1 MRAASCEDLLE
12 WFYEYHIVNHDW
24 PRWPLSTEQFE
35 EIGLTRHTIRHCI
48 RFLIRSGFIVHPL
61 HVSDSHCVLTKEG
74 ISAGRKIHQKHKV
87 LSCFFTEVLG
97 MKPDDASSQACVL
110 EHNASDD
117 TIQRLDTY
125 LSKNLG
131 KTYLSFE
138 MSNKQKRRLDDKY
151 DDASTFFLSEGKIG
165 EQYQIIAI
173 KGCNRLER
181 LTDLGLVPGACLRI
195 TQRLARS
202 LVVTV
207 KSCDIAIS
215 PEIAASILVVPW
227 KNNV

>member
-1 MRAASCEDLLE
+1 M
-12 WFYEYHIVNHDW
+12 VKQGW
-24 PRWPLSTEQFE
+24 PKWPLSTEQHG
-35 EIGLTRHTIRHCI
+35 EIGLTHHAIQQCMTS
-48 RFLIRSGFIVHPL
+48 LIESNLVILPAD
-61 HVSDSHCVLTKEG
+61 VSDSHCELTKEG
-74 ISAGRKIHQKHKV
+74 MSVGKKIHQKHKI
-87 LSCFFTEVLG
+87 LSSFFTEMLG
-97 MKPDDASSQACVL
+97 MKPDDASSQACIL

-131 KTYLSFE
+131 KTYLSSE
-138 MSNKQKRRLDDKY
+138 IKRREKRSFHVQHG
-151 DDASTFFLSEGKIG
+151 AVPAFFLSEGKIG
-165 EQYQIIAI
+165 EQYQIVAI

-202 LVVTV
+202 LVITV

-215 PEIAASILVVPW
+215 PEIAAAILVVPW